1 MCKDSKKNLV
11 GQPIFKQIIKMIPR
25 DRFERLVKQCKS
37 DRYYK
42 TFFAWEQLVTMLFGI
57 LSRCDSMR
65 EVCDGMR
72 ALGGKLN
79 YLDMDCSPAPSTAG
93 DALRDRDEEL
103 FRLFYFSLIAY
114 FSPLLSVSRKKK
126 YHKEG
131 VSFEEFKAIDSST
144 ISLFSDIMTGVGR
157 NPKGDGKKKGGLKV
171 HMLTDVH
178 ADTPQFVKISEA
190 KMHDK
195 NFLQYLNPV
204 PGSMI
209 VFDKAYNYYLQ
220 FAKWTEAGVNFVCRL
235 KDNAKYAVQGV
246 PLLEKNLGKDEFGVY
261 KVEHIHIRY
270 KETVEITVEGKKK
283 TKKVKQLKTLCLR
296 LVWYKDE
303 QGRKYKF
310 ITNNWEI
317 THEEVA
323 LIYKCRWSIETC
335 FKKLKQNFQLTYFY
349 SDTQNGIK
357 TQVWCTLIAYLLL
370 QVIQTGTQSDKAF
383 STIAALIRIH
393 LISYLDLQWVVTEGR
408 RAYPKRTKSKNK
420 SPTIYHRGL
429 FEGEVGF

>member
-1 MCKDSKKNLV
+1 MGKDSKKNLV
-11 GQPIFKQIIKMIPR
+11 GQPIFKQIIKLIPK
-25 DRFERLVKQCKS
+25 DKFDGLVYQCKS
-37 DRYYK
+37 DKYYK
-42 TFFAWEQLVTMLFGI
+42 SFFSWEQLVTMLFGI
-57 LSRCDSMR
+57 FSRCDSMR

-93 DALRDRDEEL
+93 DALRERDEEF
-103 FRLFYFSLIAY
+103 FRLFYFVLIAY
-114 FSPLLSVSRKKK
+114 FSPFLSVSRKKK
-126 YHKEG
+126 HRKEG
-131 VSFEEFKAIDSST
+131 VSFDDFYAFDSTT
-144 ISLFSDIMTGVGR
+144 ITLFSEIMKGVGR
-157 NPKGDGKKKGGLKV
+157 NPKGDGKKKGGMKV

-195 NFLQYLNPV
+195 NFLQYLKLAK
-204 PGSMI
+204 GSMI

-220 FAKWTEAGVNFVCRL
+220 FAQWTQAGVNFVCRL
-235 KDNAKYAVQGV
+235 KDNAKYEVQSD
-246 PLLEKNLGKDEFGVY
+246 PLIEKKIGKDEFGVY
-261 KVEHIHIRY
+261 KVEHIHIQY
-270 KETVEITVEGKKK
+270 KETVVSNVEGEKK
-283 TKKVKQLKTLCLR
+283 TKKVKLTKTLCLR

-317 THEEVA
+317 TNEEVA
-323 LIYKCRWSIETC
+323 LLYKCRWSIETC

-349 SDTQNGIK
+349 SDTENGIK

-370 QVIQTGTQSDKAF
+370 QVIQTKMESEKAF

-393 LISYLDLQWVVTEGR
+393 LISRLDLKWVVTEGR
-408 RAYPKRTKSKNK
+408 SAYPKRSTSRNK
-420 SPTIYHRGL
+420 SPTTVQLSL
-429 FEGEVGF
+429 F